1 MIYTVLFWKNRSSS
15 EVQFSDIHF
24 KTSGL
29 ALIFIGLWMLLDPKR
44 NYILDLVDF
53 SEDDPLLTFAAYIAI
68 VAGVASLF
76 VGFIGCCGAVQ
87 RMRCLLVGFM
97 LCLFVLFLAD
107 VSIGTLALVYRN
119 KFTNGQLTIYVKNL
133 TQNRY
138 NRDKWVQP
146 LLDTV
151 QFYLSSPDSGLEENL
166 RNLIKFSY
174 GVSMEIEESR
184 RITVLIDK
192 LQFHEECCGATTG
205 DDYLAS
211 RWMALVSTDPIYEND
226 DPPLVPL
233 SCCRQILGASALN
246 PVARSLAR
254 CQQSNPNR
262 NWRHV
267 VQQCCGGEGPRDYLN
282 SFWFITNTY
291 RGTRSFVPPSC
302 CRQAQAG
309 RAWAP
314 QPIDPM
320 CTTYRYDSQA
330 FESSVYNVG
339 CHEKLMRW
347 LDEQT
352 WIFAGVG
359 FGFAALMVIGMA
371 ISLILC
377 NSVKYYTFIRDD
389 Y

>member
-1 MIYTVLFWKNRSSS
+1 MSRRRMTIQRTGGDGAKVALMIYTILFW
-15 EVQFSDIHF
+15 
-24 KTSGL
+24 TSGL

-44 NYILDLVDF
+44 NYILNLVDF
-53 SEDDPLLTFAAYIAI
+53 SEDDPLLTFASYIAI
-68 VAGVASLF
+68 VAGVTSLF

-133 TQNRY
+133 THNRY

-151 QFYLSSPDSGLEENL
+151 QFY
-166 RNLIKFSY
+166 
-174 GVSMEIEESR
+174 
-184 RITVLIDK
+184 
-192 LQFHEECCGATTG
+192 
-205 DDYLAS
+205 
-211 RWMALVSTDPIYEND
+211 
-226 DPPLVPL
+226 
-233 SCCRQILGASALN
+233 
-246 PVARSLAR
+246 
-254 CQQSNPNR
+254 
-262 NWRHV
+262 
-267 VQQCCGGEGPRDYLN
+267 QQCCGGEGPQDYYN

-302 CRQAQAG
+302 CRQSQAG
-309 RAWAP
+309 RAWSPA
-314 QPIDPM
+314 PIDPM

-330 FESSVYNVG
+330 FASSVYNVG
-339 CHEKLMRW
+339 CHEKLLRW
-347 LDEQT
+347 VDEQT

-377 NSVKYYTFIRDD
+377 NSVKYYTFIRDE